1 MKTKPSKN
9 IGNNDNH
16 KDNKND
22 DNQNNHKTTL
32 LSDISENS
40 FPLNAPVL

>member
-1 MKTKPSKN
+1 MTTIKTIK
-9 IGNNDNH
+9 I
-16 KDNKND
+16 D

-40 FPLNAPVL
+40 FPQNVPVL